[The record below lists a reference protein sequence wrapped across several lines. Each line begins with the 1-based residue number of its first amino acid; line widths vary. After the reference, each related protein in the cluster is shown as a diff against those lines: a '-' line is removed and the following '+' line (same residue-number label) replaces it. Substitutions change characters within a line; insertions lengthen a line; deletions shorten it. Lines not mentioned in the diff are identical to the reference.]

1 MKYLKF
7 LSAAAIALAM
17 SACDNVE
24 EPERFIPIEAP
35 KSDKVILIE
44 EFTGSRCP
52 NCPKGAETVAAL
64 HAQYGD
70 QVIAVSLYPEQLA
83 QLTRPFP
90 NNADLRSQ
98 IATDIFA
105 QYNKDNALP
114 AAMFN
119 RESLNGVVL
128 QKDVPTWGSLVT
140 GLFSQNAD
148 MFAPANIELTTTYN
162 ATTRELKVKYDC
174 LLTQDINDAVSFQIY
189 VVENSIISRQSS
201 TSGIIDNYVNNHV
214 LRTGLNGTWGKD
226 LGGNHKK
233 GDKITDSA
241 TTTLA
246 ADWVADNIQVIGFL
260 CYTGGNHTVLHA
272 AMAESITE

>member
-1 MKYLKF
+1 MKYIKI
-7 LSAAAIALAM
+7 LSAAALALAM
-17 SACDNVE
+17 GACDNVE
-24 EPERFIPIEAP
+24 EPERYIPIEVP

-90 NNADLRSQ
+90 NNVDLRSQ
-98 IATDIFA
+98 IATDLFA

-119 RESLNGVVL
+119 RESVNGVVL
-128 QKDVPTWGSLVT
+128 HKDVPTWGSIVT
-140 GLFSQNAD
+140 NLFNKDA
-148 MFAPANIELTTTYN
+148 FAPANIELATKYD
-162 ATTRELKVKYDC
+162 ATTRELTVNYDC
-174 LLTQDINDAVSFQIY
+174 LLTQDISDAVSFQIY
-189 VVENSIISRQSS
+189 VVENGITSRQSS

-214 LRTGLNGTWGKD
+214 LRAGLNGTWGED
-226 LGGNHKK
+226 LGGNLKQ
-233 GDKITDSA
+233 GDKITDSV

-246 ADWVADNIQVIGFL
+246 ADWVAENIQVIGFL
-260 CYTGGNHTVLHA
+260 CYTGGNRTILHA
-272 AMAESITE
+272 TMAKSITE